1 MIKLLGEG
9 AYGKAYLVRSNTDR
23 RYCVIKII
31 NIENMT
37 EKEKKDTLT
46 ESRIL
51 KQLVKEIRLN
61 ALHVTLLMK

>member
-51 KQLVKEIRLN
+51 KQLEHQNRGVPDK
-61 ALHVTLLMK
+61 AT